1 MLPSIALKRWNFPE
15 NLDFK
20 GKIVARFLLRSH
32 VLSICNDMRVKHH
45 INHGAIQKWCRL
57 RNGIFHSINLC
68 QSCIAASA
76 YHIISKGVK
85 IVSLD
90 RRLFSD
96 THATHALPGPPVPP
110 PKCVYGP
117 AESIFLISL
126 FLCRYNVSV
135 LGTDLVIK
143 YTYIFS
149 YVSSITK
156 GGSPCNECELRD

>member
-68 QSCIAASA
+68 QSCITAS
-76 YHIISKGVK
+76 HCIKGGKNSVFRQK
-85 IVSLD
+85 VIF
-90 RRLFSD
+90 RH
-96 THATHALPGPPVPP
+96 TCHTCTPCPPLSP